1 MMKRDAKLVQRQP
14 AEICRLMR
22 KPIKQFQLAG
32 LRSDRDGRRLAYRE
46 THAAGNRANPPRLS
60 GSVISRG
67 LIPPGL
73 MLARRASYELV
84 ENVPPIAPKRGTRNN
99 LV

>member
-22 KPIKQFQLAG
+22 KPIKQFQFAG
-32 LRSDRDGRRLAYRE
+32 LKSVRDGRRLAYRE
-46 THAAGNRANPPRLS
+46 THAAGNRANPQGCHAPSFRE
-60 GSVISRG
+60 GS
-67 LIPPGL
+67 LPPGL

-84 ENVPPIAPKRGTRNN
+84 ENVPPIAPRRNT
-99 LV
+99 